1 MEERLMIR
9 SINYRVDEKSIYPSN
24 KQWFGM
30 QYEDG
35 ATEIGFDVSNMPSY
49 GDYLWR
55 IDFDQVTAGYSAG
68 ISEKVTEGKISRL
81 LPYDMTR
88 FGGDVQITLVGTLD
102 GEIVYSI
109 PVSGYLK
116 AVQKSEPS
124 EDKQA
129 IDISSAEHSARQSA
143 ANAMDAAERAEISAE
158 EAKKSE
164 ELTED
169 ARRILEEG
177 TEFVFMGGDA
187 KSKHKVNLVVDDK
200 LTEHGTNPV
209 EGQVIFRDFL
219 SAKDELRYYVQS
231 QLSDLSRSLYDTIM
245 NSVHPVG
252 SIYISENA
260 TNPADYF
267 GGSWKRI
274 TDTFILAA
282 GDKFPIGDAGGK
294 NEVTLTVENIPSH
307 THQYFR
313 QKALNKETIGPDT
326 ESVYA
331 ANTTVMNMKTEPYTY
346 PTGGDKPFSIMPPY
360 VTRYVWQR
368 TA

>member
-1 MEERLMIR
+1 MIR
-9 SINYRVDEKSIYPSN
+9 SINYRVSEKSIDPSN
-24 KQWFGM
+24 KQWLGM

-35 ATEIGFDVSNMPSY
+35 ATEISFDVSNMPSY

-68 ISEKVTEGKISRL
+68 ISEEITEGKISRL

-109 PVSGYLK
+109 PVLGYLK
-116 AVQKSEPS
+116 AVRKSEPS

-129 IDISSAEHSARQSA
+129 IDISSAEYSARQSA
-143 ANAMDAAERAEISAE
+143 ANAMDAAERAETSAE

-177 TEFVFMGGDA
+177 TKFVFMGGDA
-187 KSKHKVNLVVDDK
+187 KSKHTVGLVVDDT
-200 LTEHGTNPV
+200 LTEYGTNPV
-209 EGQVIFRDFL
+209 ESQAIFKEFLNVKDDFRD
-219 SAKDELRYYVQS
+219 YVQGR
-231 QLSDLSRSLYDTIM
+231 LSDLSRSLYDTIM
-245 NSVHPVG
+245 NNVHPVG
-252 SIYISENA
+252 SIYISESA
-260 TNPADYF
+260 TDPTYLF
-267 GGSWKRI
+267 GGTWKRI

-282 GDKFPIGDAGGK
+282 GDKFPLGDAGGTS
-294 NEVTLTVENIPSH
+294 EVRLTVENIPSH

-326 ESVYA
+326 ESVDA
-331 ANTTVMNMKTEPYTY
+331 ANTAVMNMKTEPYTY
-346 PTGGDKPFSIMPPY
+346 ATGGDKPFSIMPPY

>member
-1 MEERLMIR
+1 MIR
-9 SINYRVDEKSIYPSN
+9 SINYRVDEKSIDPSN
-24 KQWFGM
+24 KQWLGM

-68 ISEKVTEGKISRL
+68 VSEGAAEGKISRL

-116 AVQKSEPS
+116 AVRKSEPS

-129 IDISSAEHSARQSA
+129 IDISSAEYSARQSE
-143 ANAMDAAERAEISAE
+143 ANAMNAADRAETSAE

-187 KSKHKVNLVVDDK
+187 TSKHRLSLVVDDT
-200 LTEHGTNPV
+200 LTEYGTNPV
-209 EGQVIFRDFL
+209 ESQAIYAEFEKL
-219 SAKDELRYYVQS
+219 DENIKSYIEQRILGLDRQIYETV
-231 QLSDLSRSLYDTIM
+231 LLAA
-245 NSVHPVG
+245 HPVG
-252 SIYISENA
+252 SIYISESA
-260 TNPADYF
+260 IDPASLF
-267 GGSWKRI
+267 GGTWKRI

-313 QKALNKETIGPDT
+313 QKALNKETIGPDA
-326 ESVYA
+326 ESAYA
-331 ANTTVMNMKTEPYTY
+331 ADTVVMNMKTEPYTY

>member
-1 MEERLMIR
+1 MIR
-9 SINYRVDEKSIYPSN
+9 SINYRVDEKSIDPSN
-24 KQWFGM
+24 KQWLGM

-35 ATEIGFDVSNMPSY
+35 ATEISFVVSNMPSY
-49 GDYLWR
+49 GDFLWR

-68 ISEKVTEGKISRL
+68 VSEVVTEGKISRL

-109 PVSGYLK
+109 PASGYLK

-129 IDISSAEHSARQSA
+129 IDISSAEYSARQSE
-143 ANAMDAAERAEISAE
+143 ANAMNAAYRAETSAE

-164 ELTED
+164 ELTKD

-187 KSKHKVNLVVDDK
+187 NSKHTVDLVVDNT
-200 LTEHGTNPV
+200 LTEYGTNPV
-209 EGQVIFRDFL
+209 ESQAIYAEL
-219 SAKDELRYYVQS
+219 KKLDENIKSYIEQRILGLDRQIYETV
-231 QLSDLSRSLYDTIM
+231 LLAA
-245 NSVHPVG
+245 HPVG
-252 SIYISENA
+252 SIYISESA
-260 TNPADYF
+260 IDPAGLF
-267 GGSWKRI
+267 GGTWKRI

-282 GDKFPIGDAGGK
+282 GDKFPIGDAGGTS
-294 NEVTLTVENIPSH
+294 EVRLTVENIPSH

-331 ANTTVMNMKTEPYTY
+331 ANTSVMNMKTEPYTY
-346 PTGGDKPFSIMPPY
+346 ATGGDKPFSIMPPY